1 MPKTVFTGAHQHI
14 VDVLVEARRQS
25 GLTQAQ
31 LAAKVGK
38 DQTFVSL
45 IERSQ
50 RRVDVLEFYALAK
63 AMGESPEQLFAVVG
77 ERLSNDRS
85 KWTI

>member
-50 RRVDVLEFYALAK
+50 RRVDVLEFVALAK
-63 AMGESPEQLFAVVG
+63 AMGQRPEELFADVV
-77 ERLSNDRS
+77 ERLPLDLDA
-85 KWTI
+85 